1 MSAWIDTLGEL
12 FAAHTACVMV
22 TVAES
27 GGSTPREAGTK
38 MIVTGDAIFGTIG
51 GGHLELAAIGEART
65 MLAREPD
72 AAAPRLQRISLGPSL
87 GQCCGG
93 RVTLCFEAFRQPEPG
108 LPWLDALDA
117 LRRQPAPSV
126 LVTLIE
132 ADRDGKM
139 LVTACGHH
147 GTLGGGT
154 PEVNAIE
161 AAREVLRS
169 AASDAGWRPRVRPLG
184 AAAAEPKL
192 LFEPMRT
199 SELEIHLFGAG
210 HVGKAL
216 VSVLAG
222 LPCRVTWIDGRAEQF
237 PEPVPAN
244 VSIVVSDAPQY
255 EVDAAGADAAYLVMT
270 HSHGLDQTI
279 CEAILRRGD
288 FGYFGLIGSRTK
300 RRQFEKRLRNKGIP
314 AETLQRMV
322 CPIGIA
328 GIPGKHPAEI
338 AIAVAAQ
345 ILQWR
350 GRAGKVGGS
359 KGGT

>member
-1 MSAWIDTLGEL
+1 MSAWIDSLGEL

-22 TVAES
+22 TVVDA
-27 GGSTPREAGTK
+27 GGSTPRGAGTK

-51 GGHLELAAIGEART
+51 GGRLELAAIGAART
-65 MLAREPD
+65 VLAGEPD
-72 AAAPRLQRISLGPSL
+72 GPASRLQRFSLGPSL

-93 RVTLCFEAFRQPEPG
+93 RVTLCFEAFRAPESG
-108 LPWLDALDA
+108 VAWLDALDA
-117 LRRQPAPSV
+117 LRRQRAPSV

-139 LVTACGHH
+139 LVTARGHH

-154 PEVNAIE
+154 PEANAIE
-161 AAREVLRS
+161 VAREVLRS
-169 AASDAGWRPRVRPLG
+169 AASDDAWRPQVRPLG

-192 LFEPMRT
+192 LFEPMRST
-199 SELEIHLFGAG
+199 EFEIHLFGAG

-216 VSVLAG
+216 VAVLAG
-222 LPCRVTWIDGRAEQF
+222 LPCRLTWIDGRAEQF

-279 CEAILRRGD
+279 CERILRRGD
-288 FGYFGLIGSRTK
+288 FGYLGLIGSRTK
-300 RRQFEKRLRNKGIP
+300 RGQFEKRLRNKGIP
-314 AETLQRMV
+314 GETLQRMV

-328 GIPGKHPAEI
+328 EIPGKHPAEI

-350 GRAGKVGGS
+350 GRAGAA
-359 KGGT
+359 

>member
-22 TVAES
+22 TVTES

-51 GGHLELAAIGEART
+51 GGHLELAAIGAART
-65 MLAREPD
+65 VLAGDPD
-72 AAAPRLQRISLGPSL
+72 TPTSRLQRISLGPSL

-93 RVTLCFEAFRQPEPG
+93 RVTLCFEAFRAPESG
-108 LPWLDALDA
+108 VQWLDALGA
-117 LRRQPAPSV
+117 LRHQRTASV

-132 ADRDGKM
+132 ADRERKM
-139 LVTACGHH
+139 LVTAGGIH

-154 PEVNAIE
+154 PELNAIE

-169 AASDAGWRPRVRPLG
+169 GPSDAAWRPQLRPLG

-192 LFEPMRT
+192 LFEPLRS

-216 VSVLAG
+216 VAVLAG
-222 LPCRVTWIDGRAEQF
+222 LPCRLTWIDGRAEQF

-279 CEAILRRGD
+279 CERILRRGD

-300 RRQFEKRLRNKGIP
+300 RAQFEKRLRNKGIP
-314 AETLQRMV
+314 GEALQRMV

-328 GIPGKHPAEI
+328 EIPGKHPAEI
-338 AIAVAAQ
+338 AIGVGAQ

-350 GRAGKVGGS
+350 GPAGAA
-359 KGGT
+359 